1 MIAKRFQELI
11 CWQKAKELSIVVYEV
26 TTDIKDFE
34 LRNQLRR
41 AALSAMNN
49 IAEGF
54 RKYHSKEFRRYLEYT
69 TASCLEI
76 ESMTILMEHLK
87 FIKPKAI
94 ISIRNKSI
102 ETYNITAAFAKSLN
116 KSDT

>member
-1 MIAKRFQELI
+1 MIAKRFQDLI

-26 TTDIKDFE
+26 TTEIKDFE

-41 AALSAMNN
+41 AALSTMNN
-49 IAEGF
+49 IAEGYG
-54 RKYHSKEFRRYLEYT
+54 KYHRREFRRYLEFT

-87 FIKPKAI
+87 IIEPKAI
-94 ISIRNKSI
+94 
-102 ETYNITAAFAKSLN
+102 
-116 KSDT
+116 